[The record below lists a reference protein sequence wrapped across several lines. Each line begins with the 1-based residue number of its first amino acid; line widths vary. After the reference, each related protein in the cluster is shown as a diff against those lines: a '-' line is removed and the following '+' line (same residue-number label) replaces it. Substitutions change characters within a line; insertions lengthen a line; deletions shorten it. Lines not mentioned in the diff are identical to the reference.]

1 MRVVENLAVGSDERG
16 AALARLR
23 DNHAV
28 RRIAME
34 RFGKFGA
41 GEGHVGNERENPES
55 GNQRRSFDP
64 LPCRAC
70 EGDYFT
76 TISVP
81 AWEGTSAQTPVGRS
95 PAFSGALST
104 DGQP

>member
-1 MRVVENLAVGSDERG
+1 MGAFLPDCNPKAGADAPGTALPDERNAAGSRDAARAQRGPQGRLMRGWRGWRG
-16 AALARLR
+16 AAAAAPR
-23 DNHAV
+23 H
-28 RRIAME
+28 
-34 RFGKFGA
+34 
-41 GEGHVGNERENPES
+41 P
-55 GNQRRSFDP
+55 
-64 LPCRAC
+64 RA

-95 PAFSGALST
+95 PAFSGASST

>member
-1 MRVVENLAVGSDERG
+1 MGAFLPDCNPMAGADAPGTALPDERNAAGSREAARAQRGPQGRLMRGWRG
-16 AALARLR
+16 AAAAAPRHPR
-23 DNHAV
+23 T
-28 RRIAME
+28 
-34 RFGKFGA
+34 
-41 GEGHVGNERENPES
+41 
-55 GNQRRSFDP
+55 
-64 LPCRAC
+64 

-95 PAFSGALST
+95 PAFSGASST